1 MRLTNIGGFRTINE
15 YVKTKIEKYS
25 QCEKNFE
32 TLFEFMFSERDN
44 VMAELSDGY
53 RIKRLTYGEVH
64 DAIIAEAPSLAEALK
79 ECPVGSLVGMY
90 MSNSLD
96 WIKIFWQLLM
106 AGYRPLLMNLRL
118 DDELLE
124 SIVRDYSVSAVVSDS
139 KRFGAKTV
147 IVGEIDKSCKA
158 NELPSDWG
166 DEVLF
171 MSSGTTRQVKLCAY
185 TGENFFYQI
194 ADSVKIIESCPG
206 IKEHYE
212 GELRQLVLLPLYHV
226 FGFIAVY
233 IWFAFFSRT
242 FVFPKDLDPMTVLNT
257 VKKHKVTHIFAVP
270 MVWDAIY
277 KEAVKKIR
285 AKGESTYKRFLFAI
299 KLSQRFGALG
309 KRLARALLSE
319 VRENLFG
326 DSIKFLISGGSHIR
340 REVLEFFNGIGY
352 HLANGYGMTEIGITS
367 LEISSSNRILNSGS
381 VGSSFGNTEYS
392 VSERGEL
399 LVRGRT
405 MASRVISDKGEL
417 RTDFNEWFGTRDL
430 VETVSGRYYICGRID
445 DLVVCENGENLN
457 PVIVEEEIRKISGCE
472 NICLFADKDGVPTL
486 LASAAGCYDEKKL
499 SSLRDSLLSAVSSA
513 KLDGEIKRIAL
524 TNDSLVEGKDFKVSR
539 KKLSWR
545 YSMGEL
551 RVIDPRGIGEHINE
565 ILSKLEEEMIEVF
578 AEALACDA
586 EKIGPGDN
594 FFIDLGGSS
603 LDYLSLL
610 SRVKAKFGKSVEATN
625 GERLASVR
633 EFCDYI
639 RNS

>member
-1 MRLTNIGGFRTINE
+1 MRLSNIGGFRTINE
-15 YVKTKIEKYS
+15 YVKNKIEKYS
-25 QCEKNFE
+25 RCDKNFE

-53 RIKRLTYGEVH
+53 RIKRFSYGEVH
-64 DAIIAEAPSLAEALK
+64 DSIVSEAPYLAAALNGIPK
-79 ECPVGSLVGMY
+79 GSLVGIY
-90 MSNSLD
+90 MSNSLE

-106 AGYRPLLMNLRL
+106 SGYRPLLMNLRL
-118 DDELLE
+118 DNDLLE
-124 SIVRDYSVSAVVSDS
+124 SIVRDYSVSAIISDS
-139 KRFGAKTV
+139 KRFCVRTV
-147 IVGEIDKSCKA
+147 IAAEIDKSGDFVGLLS
-158 NELPSDWG
+158 EWG
-166 DEVLF
+166 NEVLF

-194 ADSVKIIESCPG
+194 ADSVKIIEACPG

-285 AKGESTYKRFLFAI
+285 AKGESTYRKFLFAI
-299 KLSQRFGALG
+299 KLSQKFGALG
-309 KRLARALLSE
+309 KKLARALLSE

-367 LEISSSNRILNSGS
+367 VEISSSNRVLNSGS

-392 VSERGEL
+392 VSECGEL
-399 LVRGRT
+399 LVRGRS
-405 MASRVISDKGEL
+405 MASRIISDNGVHC
-417 RTDFNEWFGTRDL
+417 TDFDEWFGTRDL

-472 NICLFADKDGVPTL
+472 NICLFADKNGVPTL

-499 SSLRDSLLSAVSSA
+499 SSLRDSLLSAVSAA
-513 KLDGEIKRIAL
+513 KLNGEIKRIVL

-539 KKLSWR
+539 KKLSMR
-545 YSMGEL
+545 YSAGEL
-551 RVIDPRGIGEHINE
+551 RVIDPTSIGTHVNE
-565 ILSKLEEEMIEVF
+565 MLSKLEEEMIEVF
-578 AEALACDA
+578 AEALECDV
-586 EKIGPGDN
+586 KRIGPKDN
-594 FFIDLGGSS
+594 FFIDLGGTS

-610 SRVKAKFGKSVEATN
+610 SLVKARFGKSVEATN

-633 EFCDYI
+633 EFCEYI
-639 RNS
+639 KNS